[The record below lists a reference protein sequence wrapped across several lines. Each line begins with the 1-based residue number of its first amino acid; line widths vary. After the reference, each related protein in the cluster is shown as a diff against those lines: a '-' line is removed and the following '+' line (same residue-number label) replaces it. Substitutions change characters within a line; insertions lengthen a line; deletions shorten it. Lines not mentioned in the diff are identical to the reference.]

1 MLSAKTMVSTLRTSS
16 HSKLL
21 RFVIVDSNTFNAY
34 KSVIKTFSTV
44 RTAST
49 MRLSPQLLYKIILRA
64 SAVGSTNIGSILIFA
79 SVFVRQFTPTK
90 RQKTYGEPLE
100 SSERK
105 GKRKRSLLRYSV
117 GVAKQPGLL
126 A

>member
-34 KSVIKTFSTV
+34 KSVLKTFSTV

-64 SAVGSTNIGSILIFA
+64 SAVGSTNIGSITHLC
-79 SVFVRQFTPTK
+79 K
-90 RQKTYGEPLE
+90 RVC
-100 SSERK
+100 SSIHPYEAPK
-105 GKRKRSLLRYSV
+105 DLW
-117 GVAKQPGLL
+117 
-126 A
+126 